1 MKTTV
6 EIDDGLLM
14 QAKQYAAEMR
24 APLRA
29 LIEAGLRQQLQQGQR
44 PVQKTSPRHPI
55 RWVVVPGG
63 LPAGAAVK
71 DREGLYAWLNT
82 PA

>member
-1 MKTTV
+1 MTV
-6 EIDDGLLM
+6 EIDDGLLV
-14 QAKQYAAEMR
+14 QAKQYAAETR

-29 LIEAGLRQQLQQGQR
+29 LIEAGLRQQLQQGQH

-71 DREGLYAWLNT
+71 DPLEFDPLI
-82 PA
+82 